1 MHEIIIDIQMT
12 KPTYPLFT
20 ENLKPA
26 RVELNLRLIS
36 NPNIISFLSNCP
48 SDLMQDSRV
57 IEIL

>member
-26 RVELNLRLIS
+26 RVELNLRLS